1 MYWFNGGPDPYR
13 RYYRQNRP
21 RRRIYHFPWW
31 LFFVFFW
38 VAPNHLWVPLITV
51 GVVLLIV
58 FAIFRSR
65 SANTWMGNQQPYYQ
79 PSQPPYQQS
88 QMDGQSAEEP
98 YYQPYNQGYHPQQPQ
113 AKAETYYQPAEQA
126 YSEAGEQ
133 SQEDTYQS
141 YDQPKAEYPQQMPP
155 M

>member
-1 MYWFNGGPDPYR
+1 MFWFNGGPDPYR

-51 GVVLLIV
+51 GMVLLIV
-58 FAIFRSR
+58 FAISRSR
-65 SANTWMGNQQPYYQ
+65 SANTWMGNQQ
-79 PSQPPYQQS
+79 SQRE
-88 QMDGQSAEEP
+88 GQSAEEP
-98 YYQPYNQGYHPQQPQ
+98 YYQPYNQGYQPQ
-113 AKAETYYQPAEQA
+113 AKAETTYYRPPEQA
-126 YSEAGEQ
+126 YPEAGEQ
-133 SQEDTYQS
+133 SQEDDYQS